1 MVVLTKY
8 AEKDNKKYFVVRTKT
23 MPQLDFSS
31 WFAQYAWFTVTFLIL
46 FFKVVGDYLP
56 KIYAGLRIRKE
67 LLATDSDKTA
77 PYKLEE
83 DKLQKDIDARVAAAY
98 TAGRLAFQGALAET
112 AEWSNNAVADAEA
125 TEFEEANAA
134 YVDMLVQTMS
144 ETDVLVD
151 VVTEEEYSDEEL
163 DAIEDSQSRDYDEFG
178 YLDEPEQNETF
189 EIEE

>member
-1 MVVLTKY
+1 LT
-8 AEKDNKKYFVVRTKT
+8 D
-23 MPQLDFSS
+23 
-31 WFAQYAWFTVTFLIL
+31 
-46 FFKVVGDYLP
+46 
-56 KIYAGLRIRKE
+56 
-67 LLATDSDKTA
+67 
-77 PYKLEE
+77 
-83 DKLQKDIDARVAAAY
+83 
-98 TAGRLAFQGALAET
+98 T
-112 AEWSNNAVADAEA
+112 AEWSKNAVLEAEA

-178 YLDEPEQNETF
+178 YLDEPEEGEAF

>member
-1 MVVLTKY
+1 
-8 AEKDNKKYFVVRTKT
+8 

-125 TEFEEANAA
+125 TEFEEARKKIQHFINAQKA
-134 YVDMLVQTMS
+134 EEIIFTKGTTDGINLVASSYGELLTAG
-144 ETDVLVD
+144 
-151 VVTEEEYSDEEL
+151 DEILITAMEHHSN
-163 DAIEDSQSRDYDEFG
+163 IV
-178 YLDEPEQNETF
+178 PW
-189 EIEE
+189 

>member
-1 MVVLTKY
+1 VRTKY

>member
-1 MVVLTKY
+1 
-8 AEKDNKKYFVVRTKT
+8 
-23 MPQLDFSS
+23 MPQLDFSC
-31 WFAQYAWFTVTFLIL
+31 WFTQYFWFTLTFLIL

-56 KIYAGLRIRKE
+56 KIYAGLRIRRE
-67 LLATDSDKTA
+67 LLSTNTDKTG
-77 PYKLEE
+77 PYQSEE
-83 DKLQKDIDARVAAAY
+83 DKLQKEVDARIASAFA
-98 TAGRLAFQGALAET
+98 AGRLAFQGALTET
-112 AEWSNNAVADAEA
+112 AEWSKNAVLEAEA

-163 DAIEDSQSRDYDEFG
+163 DAIEESQSRDYDEFG
-178 YLDEPEQNETF
+178 YLDEPEHDEAF

>member
-1 MVVLTKY
+1 
-8 AEKDNKKYFVVRTKT
+8 

-56 KIYAGLRIRKE
+56 KIYAGLRIRRE
-67 LLATDSDKTA
+67 LLATNSDKTG
-77 PYKLEE
+77 PYQLEE
-83 DKLQKDIDARVAAAY
+83 NKLQTEIDARITSAY
-98 TAGRLAFQGALAET
+98 TAGRLAFQGALLET
-112 AEWSNNAVADAEA
+112 SEWSKNAVADAEA

-134 YVDMLVQTMS
+134 YVDMLVQTMA

-151 VVTEEEYSDEEL
+151 IITEEEYSDEEL

-178 YLDEPEQNETF
+178 YLDEPEENEAF

>member
-1 MVVLTKY
+1 
-8 AEKDNKKYFVVRTKT
+8 
-23 MPQLDFSS
+23 MPQLDFSC
-31 WFAQYAWFTVTFLIL
+31 WFAQYFWFSVMFVIL
-46 FFKVVGDYLP
+46 FLKVAGDYLP
-56 KIYAGLRIRKE
+56 KIYTGLRIRRD
-67 LLATDSDKTA
+67 LLSTSSDKTS
-77 PYKLEE
+77 PYQLEE
-83 DKLQKDIDARVAAAY
+83 DKLQKDIDARIASAY
-98 TAGRLAFQGALAET
+98 TAGRLAFQGALLET
-112 AEWSNNAVADAEA
+112 SEWSKNAVADAEA

-178 YLDEPEQNETF
+178 YLDEPEENEAF

>member
-1 MVVLTKY
+1 
-8 AEKDNKKYFVVRTKT
+8 

-77 PYKLEE
+77 PYKMEE
-83 DKLQKDIDARVAAAY
+83 DKLQKDIDTRVAAAY

-112 AEWSNNAVADAEA
+112 AEWSNNAVAEAEA

-178 YLDEPEQNETF
+178 YLDEPEHNEAF

>member
-1 MVVLTKY
+1 
-8 AEKDNKKYFVVRTKT
+8 

-112 AEWSNNAVADAEA
+112 AEWSNK
-125 TEFEEANAA
+125 TRG
-134 YVDMLVQTMS
+134 
-144 ETDVLVD
+144 
-151 VVTEEEYSDEEL
+151 
-163 DAIEDSQSRDYDEFG
+163 I
-178 YLDEPEQNETF
+178 
-189 EIEE
+189 